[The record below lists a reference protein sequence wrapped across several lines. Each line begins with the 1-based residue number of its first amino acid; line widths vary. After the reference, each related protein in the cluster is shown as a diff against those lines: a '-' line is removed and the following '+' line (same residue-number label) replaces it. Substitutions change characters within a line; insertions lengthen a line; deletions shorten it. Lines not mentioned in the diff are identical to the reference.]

1 MTEFQAI
8 ALTIAATALTNVIAI
23 VMLAAAHANGY
34 AMAVAFVVIL
44 SIGADTCSRV
54 GMHYSDKHPRR

>member
-8 ALTIAATALTNVIAI
+8 ALTIAVTAFTNVIAI
-23 VMLAAAHANGY
+23 AVLAAVHANGY

-44 SIGADTCSRV
+44 AVGADTCSRI
-54 GMHYSDKHPRR
+54 GMSYSDKRRRR